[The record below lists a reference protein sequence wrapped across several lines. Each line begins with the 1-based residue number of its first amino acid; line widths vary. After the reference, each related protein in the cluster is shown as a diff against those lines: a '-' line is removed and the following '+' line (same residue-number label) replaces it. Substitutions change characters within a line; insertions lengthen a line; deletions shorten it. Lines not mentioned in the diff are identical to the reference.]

1 MGHPRP
7 LFRVF
12 QIFKKHYNFT
22 TNTCEKCP
30 SSIQY
35 WDLNPQPSG
44 HESLPITTR
53 PGLRPKVG
61 VESLP
66 ETLLW
71 NGQRKPSLLSDSKA
85 KSNDKMHLRC
95 QLQLCHLSLYL
106 CPCDFFFLSIIR
118 SFSLFLSFF
127 LSLSSV
133 WGCTASS
140 WPPPIRAG
148 TWNASSP
155 WLLVLPR
162 CGYGNWLTFE
172 WFWAQILILD
182 TRLTHTRDLVANTGC

>member
-71 NGQRKPSLLSDSKA
+71 NGQRKPSLLSDSQKQWQNA
-85 KSNDKMHLRC
+85 LALPVAALPSFTLS
-95 QLQLCHLSLYL
+95 LSLWLFLSLYH
-106 CPCDFFFLSIIR
+106 
-118 SFSLFLSFF
+118 SFF
-127 LSLSSV
+127 LSFSFFFPLSLFSLRLYSLILASSNKGRYLECIFSVVVGATKMWLRELTHIRVILSSN
-133 WGCTASS
+133 
-140 WPPPIRAG
+140 P
-148 TWNASSP
+148 
-155 WLLVLPR
+155 
-162 CGYGNWLTFE
+162 
-172 WFWAQILILD
+172 
-182 TRLTHTRDLVANTGC
+182 NTGY